1 MHTRRRDHI
10 VTARSIPLKSHERP
24 MQVEKNVVR
33 PTRTITVVTKKR
45 STGTSPLK
53 ATSRTIID
61 EQPRIL
67 GSGNRFVQDELRIF
81 GNR

>member
-1 MHTRRRDHI
+1 
-10 VTARSIPLKSHERP
+10 
-24 MQVEKNVVR
+24 MQVEKNIVR

-45 STGTSPLK
+45 STGNSPLK
-53 ATSRTIID
+53 ATRRTIIN
-61 EQPRIL
+61 EQPRTL

>member
-1 MHTRRRDHI
+1 MT
-10 VTARSIPLKSHERP
+10 TRSILLKLQERQ
-24 MQVEKNVVR
+24 MQIEKDVVR
-33 PTRTITVVTKKR
+33 PTRKITVVTKKR

-61 EQPRIL
+61 EQPCIP
-67 GSGNRFVQDELRIF
+67 NRFVQDELRIF